1 MGDWAGTQADGS
13 VSGAATYKSGG
24 QEFESLRARQHL
36 APTFR
41 AKNTVILRNLQG
53 TKLAP
58 ILRLMR
64 SCIGQWLAPLVRWK
78 QGLLGRTEKSD
89 DGRIFEIIDEAI
101 QRFGQVT

>member
-1 MGDWAGTQADGS
+1 NYLVRYIFGIAVLSIEAKRS
-13 VSGAATYKSGG
+13 LCGASPDYESGG

-41 AKNTVILRNLQG
+41 AKNTAILRNLQG
-53 TKLAP
+53 TELAP

-78 QGLLGRTEKSD
+78 QVSSVVPRRATMAGYLRL
-89 DGRIFEIIDEAI
+89 
-101 QRFGQVT
+101 